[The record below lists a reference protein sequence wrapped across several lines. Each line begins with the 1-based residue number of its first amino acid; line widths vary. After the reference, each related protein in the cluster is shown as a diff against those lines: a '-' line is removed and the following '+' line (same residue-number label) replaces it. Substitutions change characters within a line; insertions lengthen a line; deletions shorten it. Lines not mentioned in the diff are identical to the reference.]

1 MIRLF
6 VQKIPLSM
14 LIILTITA
22 QLQHMIIT
30 SLAKLQPLSR
40 LNLTL
45 PVSTDHFEVT
55 LLIGADYY

>member
-6 VQKIPLSM
+6 GQKIPLSM

-30 SLAKLQPLSR
+30 SLAKLQPLSQ